1 MRESKRG
8 PSVRET
14 PPRLCSQLMSFG
26 DKLRGV
32 TELKE
37 TGTIVVVLPA
47 CNEAAAVGGVVSRIP
62 SVIEHMRVVSVVVD
76 DGSEDD
82 TSTVARDAG
91 ALVVRHITNLG
102 VGAATRTGFEAAKSL
117 GADYVVT
124 MDADGQHDP
133 CDLAPLVKCALDGD
147 YDVVIGSRMIRPKG
161 MPPSLV
167 LANWLLN
174 AITLITF
181 RGAVTDSQ
189 SGYKCISRE
198 ALKVMELKADSY
210 DICSEIGGEIFSKG
224 LRYKSLPVRALYS
237 SYSRAKG
244 QHFLNGINIIL
255 QLFVRMMRRV

>member
-1 MRESKRG
+1 M
-8 PSVRET
+8 
-14 PPRLCSQLMSFG
+14 
-26 DKLRGV
+26 
-32 TELKE
+32 KE
-37 TGTIVVVLPA
+37 TGTVVVVLPA
-47 CNEAAAVGGVVSRIP
+47 CNEAAALGGVISRIP
-62 SVIEHMRVVSVVVD
+62 SVIEHMSVVPVVVD

-82 TSTVARDAG
+82 TSAVARDAG

-102 VGAATRTGFEAAKSL
+102 VGAATRTGLEAAQRL
-117 GADYVVT
+117 GAAYVVT

-161 MPPSLV
+161 MPPSRV
-167 LANWLLN
+167 VANWLLN
-174 AITLITF
+174 AITLLTY

-189 SGYKCISRE
+189 SGYKCISGE

-210 DICSEIGGEIFSKG
+210 DICSEIVGEIFSKG
-224 LRYKSLPVRALYS
+224 LRYRSLPVTALYS

-244 QHFLNGINIIL
+244 QPFLNGINIIL

>member
-1 MRESKRG
+1 M
-8 PSVRET
+8 
-14 PPRLCSQLMSFG
+14 
-26 DKLRGV
+26 
-32 TELKE
+32 
-37 TGTIVVVLPA
+37 
-47 CNEAAAVGGVVSRIP
+47 
-62 SVIEHMRVVSVVVD
+62 
-76 DGSEDD
+76 
-82 TSTVARDAG
+82 
-91 ALVVRHITNLG
+91 VRHITNLG

-161 MPPSLV
+161 MPPSRV

-210 DICSEIGGEIFSKG
+210 DICSEIVGEIFSKG